1 MRPPARIAS
10 TCHVLRH
17 DRAAAFARNV
27 IAALEGPVQDIA
39 FLDAIVVGPD
49 GEATARRRN

>member
-1 MRPPARIAS
+1 M
-10 TCHVLRH
+10 LRH
-17 DRAAAFARNV
+17 DRAAAVARNV

>member
-1 MRPPARIAS
+1 
-10 TCHVLRH
+10 VLRH
-17 DRAAAFARNV
+17 DRAATFARNV
-27 IAALEGPVQDIA
+27 IPALDRPVQDIA